1 MKHDNIDIYLY
12 INIQIYKKLVKREK
26 PHDKHSETE
35 TIKANRESIFSKYYL
50 WYVKY
55 IIILKNQDCYEK
67 MSSFET
73 KQRYICDLFG
83 NC

>member
-50 WYVKY
+50 
-55 IIILKNQDCYEK
+55 
-67 MSSFET
+67 
-73 KQRYICDLFG
+73 
-83 NC
+83 